1 MSLLAI
7 RTQPWPKQLMNAVR
21 DNEAIDRRRK
31 GLALRALRKRLG
43 HTQETAAGAH
53 GVTPQ
58 AWQNYEGGK
67 RHLSDTKVAALVG
80 SLGGDMEEFQL
91 ELSRIPDA
99 PPPAAA
105 SARRRA
111 GLEERSFDNVYRLPL
126 AGVAHGGPA
135 RPDFSH
141 DMGEAEGFELR
152 RFFKP
157 GTEVLQVGGMSM
169 YPYAEPGGFV
179 TYNRRD
185 LPKRGEGCVIEM
197 KDGSKLVKRFEHYD
211 DHELVVTELWPEEKR
226 LTFPLADVAGVY
238 AIGLRGG

>member
-21 DNEAIDRRRK
+21 DNEAVDRRRK

-43 HTQETAAGAH
+43 HTQETAAAAH
-53 GVTPQ
+53 KVTPQ

-67 RHLSDTKVAALVG
+67 RHLSDAKISALVA
-80 SLGGDMEEFQL
+80 SIGGDMEAFGF
-91 ELSRIPDA
+91 ELAKVPEA
-99 PPPAAA
+99 PEAGPVP
-105 SARRRA
+105 RRRP
-111 GLEERSFDNVYRLPL
+111 GLAERTADNVYQLPVG
-126 AGVAHGGPA
+126 GVAHGGPT
-135 RPDFSH
+135 RPDFAH
-141 DMGEAEGFELR
+141 DMEAELFDLS

-157 GTEVLQVGGMSM
+157 GTEVLRLGGMSM
-169 YPYAEPGGFV
+169 VPYAEPGGFV

-185 LPKRGEGCVIEM
+185 LARRGEGCVVEM

-211 DHELVVTELWPEEKR
+211 DRVLVVTELWPEEKR
-226 LTFPLADVAGVY
+226 LEIPLEDVAGVY